1 MQTRREFIKRAA
13 LGGAGLVVGGTLV
26 NSGRAQAVS
35 QAQAVSVAAGLTP
48 YLDQMPTLLDN
59 LINATGGGTFNLS
72 TELITRKLHK
82 QLPTTTLF
90 GYLWSGGPTANAID
104 ASYLGPVILAQYKKS
119 VTVNYK
125 NNLASDAY
133 KSVFTNGGSSY
144 AQFNPF
150 SPAET
155 RILTHLHG
163 AIDSGES
170 DGNPFATPGA
180 YESGATQ
187 TAMYPNEQAAT
198 LSWYHDHLLGDTR
211 MNVVGGLAG
220 GYLLRDD
227 FDSGS
232 NPVLPNGAFELPMVV
247 QDRQF
252 DAQGHLLYP
261 VAPLSTNGPWIGEY
275 FGDVMM
281 VNGKIWPTL
290 TVQPAVYRFR
300 LLNGCNARILSLR
313 VARSN
318 DQTIPMTIVGT
329 EGGLLPLN
337 PVAVTRMVLAP
348 AERFDLICD
357 FRNFAGQT
365 LFMKNNNPPSP
376 VSTPAPS
383 LTTVMRFVVSSG
395 TPSGSVPPAGSLTD
409 PLVNDAVA
417 ELTSPALGPPL
428 LSGGTKVPGR
438 MITLN
443 EIGAGTPAWRLNLN
457 AGPYGGPD
465 AVTETLKWNDI
476 EDWYFVNTT
485 ADTHPMHTHLF
496 SFRVMGRYNLD
507 AKGYAAAFGGPNG
520 VPQQQDITTLT
531 PYLKSKLMPPDPTE
545 TGLKETVKANPGQVT
560 VVRAKF
566 IPPSTA
572 FVGGQLTE
580 QKYVHHCHIVEHE
593 DNDMMERVLVQP

>member
-1 MQTRREFIKRAA
+1 
-13 LGGAGLVVGGTLV
+13 V
-26 NSGRAQAVS
+26 AQAAS
-35 QAQAVSVAAGLTP
+35 AAKNLTP
-48 YLDQMPTLLDN
+48 YVDPMPLLVDN
-59 LINATGGGTFNLS
+59 AINATGGAEVDLT
-72 TELITRKLHK
+72 TELVSRKVHRD
-82 QLPTTTLF
+82 LPPTTLF
-90 GYLWSGGPTANAID
+90 GYLGGPNDGT
-104 ASYLGPVILAQYKKS
+104 SYLGPVIVAKYKVPVVAKY
-119 VTVNYK
+119 T

-133 KSVFTNGGSSY
+133 KSVFTNNGSSY

-150 SPAET
+150 KPAET

-163 AIDSGES
+163 AIDSGDS
-170 DGNPFATPGA
+170 DGNPFATPEA
-180 YESGATQ
+180 YPSGAIQMAT
-187 TAMYPNEQAAT
+187 YPNEQAAT

-227 FDSGS
+227 FDTGS
-232 NPVLPNGAFELPMVV
+232 NPLLPNGAFELPMVV

-252 DAQGHLLYP
+252 DAQGNLLYP

-275 FGDVMM
+275 FGDAML

-313 VARSN
+313 IARSN

-409 PLVNDAVA
+409 PLVNDEVA
-417 ELTSPALGPPL
+417 TLTALGAPI

-443 EIGAGTPAWRLNLN
+443 EIGADTLAWRLNLN

-465 AVTETLKWNDI
+465 SVTETLTWNDI
-476 EDWYFVNTT
+476 EDWYFVNFT

-496 SFRVMGRYNLD
+496 SFRVMGRYNFD
-507 AKGYAAAFGGPNG
+507 AKGYAAAFGGANG
-520 VPQQQDITTLT
+520 VPQKDVATLA

-545 TGLKETVKANPGQVT
+545 TGLKETVKTNPGQVT

>member
-1 MQTRREFIKRAA
+1 MQTRRQFMKSAA
-13 LGGAGLVVGGTLV
+13 LTGAGLVVGRTLLNSSPALAAPVGTP
-26 NSGRAQAVS
+26 A
-35 QAQAVSVAAGLTP
+35 LTP

-72 TELITRKLHK
+72 TDLISRKLHS
-82 QLPTTTLF
+82 QLPPTTLF
-90 GYLWSGGPTANAID
+90 GYLRQGGPGAGDIG
-104 ASYLGPVILAQYKKS
+104 ASYLGPVVVAKS
-119 VTVNYK
+119 GIPVVVNYK

-133 KSVFTNGGSSY
+133 KSVFTNNGSSY

-150 SPAET
+150 DPAET

-163 AIDSGES
+163 AIDSGDS
-170 DGNPFATPGA
+170 DGNPFATPDA
-180 YESGATQ
+180 YPSGATQ
-187 TAMYPNEQAAT
+187 TATYPNEQAAT

-220 GYLLRDD
+220 GYLLRDA

-232 NPVLPNGAFELPMVV
+232 NPLLPGGAFELPMVV
-247 QDRQF
+247 QDRMF
-252 DAQGHLLYP
+252 NPDGSLLYP
-261 VAPLSTNGPWIGEY
+261 VAPASTNGPWIGEY

-313 VARSN
+313 IARSN
-318 DQTIPMTIVGT
+318 DQTIPMTIIGT

-376 VSTPAPS
+376 VTTPAPS
-383 LTTVMRFVVSSG
+383 LTTVMRFVVSQG
-395 TPSGSVPPAGSLTD
+395 TPSGSVPPAESLLD
-409 PLVNDAVA
+409 PLVNDEVTA
-417 ELTSPALGPPL
+417 LTALGPPV
-428 LSGGTKVPGR
+428 LSGGTNKDVGTR

-443 EIGAGTPAWRLNLN
+443 EIGAGTPAWKLNLN
-457 AGPYGGPD
+457 AHPYEDGSEF
-465 AVTETLKWNDI
+465 TETVKWNTV
-476 EDWYFVNTT
+476 EDWYFVNFT

-507 AKGYAAAFGGPNG
+507 AKGYAAAFGGANG
-520 VPQQQDITTLT
+520 VPQKDVGTLA

-545 TGLKETVKANPGQVT
+545 TGLKETVKVNSGQVT

-566 IPPSTA
+566 IPPSTV

>member
-1 MQTRREFIKRAA
+1 MQTRRQFMKSAA
-13 LGGAGLVVGGTLV
+13 LTGAGLVAGRTLLNSSPALAAPVGTP
-26 NSGRAQAVS
+26 A
-35 QAQAVSVAAGLTP
+35 LTP

-72 TELITRKLHK
+72 TDLISRKLHS
-82 QLPTTTLF
+82 QLPPTTLF
-90 GYLWSGGPTANAID
+90 GYLRQGGPGAGDIG
-104 ASYLGPVILAQYKKS
+104 ASYLGPVVVAKS
-119 VTVNYK
+119 GIPVVVNYK

-133 KSVFTNGGSSY
+133 KSVFTNNGSSY

-150 SPAET
+150 DPAET

-163 AIDSGES
+163 AIDSGDS
-170 DGNPFATPGA
+170 DGNPFATPDA
-180 YESGATQ
+180 YPSGATQ
-187 TAMYPNEQAAT
+187 TATYPNEQAAT

-220 GYLLRDD
+220 GYLLRDA

-232 NPVLPNGAFELPMVV
+232 NPLLPGGAFELPMVV
-247 QDRQF
+247 QDRMF
-252 DAQGHLLYP
+252 NPDGSLLYP
-261 VAPLSTNGPWIGEY
+261 VAPASTNGPWIGEY

-313 VARSN
+313 IARSN
-318 DQTIPMTIVGT
+318 DQTIPMTIIGT

-376 VSTPAPS
+376 VTTPAPS
-383 LTTVMRFVVSSG
+383 LTTVMRFVVSQG
-395 TPSGSVPPAGSLTD
+395 TPSGSVPPAESLLD
-409 PLVNDAVA
+409 PLVNDEVTA
-417 ELTSPALGPPL
+417 LTALGPPV
-428 LSGGTKVPGR
+428 LSGGTNKDVGTR

-443 EIGAGTPAWRLNLN
+443 EIGAGTPAWKLNLN
-457 AGPYGGPD
+457 AHPYEDGSEF
-465 AVTETLKWNDI
+465 TETVKWNTV
-476 EDWYFVNTT
+476 EDWYFVNFT

-507 AKGYAAAFGGPNG
+507 AKGYAAAFGGANG
-520 VPQQQDITTLT
+520 VPQKDVGTLA

-545 TGLKETVKANPGQVT
+545 TGLKETVKVNSGQVT

-566 IPPSTA
+566 IPPSTV